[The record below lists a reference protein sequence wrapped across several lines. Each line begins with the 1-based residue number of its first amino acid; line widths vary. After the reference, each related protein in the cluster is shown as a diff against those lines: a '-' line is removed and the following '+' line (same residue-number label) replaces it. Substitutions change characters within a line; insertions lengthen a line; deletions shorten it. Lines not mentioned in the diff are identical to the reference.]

1 MLIKFVIYKFAITVG
16 DVKWTQEQQPP
27 FHSHYTGQPALAC
40 TFSSEL
46 EDFVSAKFYCPH
58 ALADGNQHVQIRENT
73 LEFCSI
79 VLSTLS
85 PYFTEME
92 MVNGIM

>member
-1 MLIKFVIYKFAITVG
+1 MLVKFVIYKFAITVG

-27 FHSHYTGQPALAC
+27 FHSHYTGQPALSC

-46 EDFVSAKFYCPH
+46 EDFV
-58 ALADGNQHVQIRENT
+58 DGNQHVQIRENT

-92 MVNGIM
+92 MLNGIM